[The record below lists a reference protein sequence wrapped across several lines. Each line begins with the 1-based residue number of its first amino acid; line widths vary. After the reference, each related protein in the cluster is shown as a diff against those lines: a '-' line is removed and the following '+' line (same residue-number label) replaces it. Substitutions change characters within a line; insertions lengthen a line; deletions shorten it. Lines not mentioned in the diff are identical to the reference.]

1 MQQENRRATESARP
15 LPSAGWRS
23 DSWRT
28 PAVVLICG
36 CLISMV
42 GFGPRSTLGFFLTPM
57 SHDQGWGREV
67 FALSVAIQTLLYGAA
82 QPFSGA
88 IADRFGTVRV
98 IIAGTLLYA
107 AGIFMMAHAA
117 TPETLFL
124 SSGVLIGFGLSGCSF
139 NLVLSSFGKLL
150 PESWRSLAF
159 GAGTASGSFG
169 QFLFSPLAVG
179 LIDTLGWRTTL
190 EVFAGLLLLIVPL
203 AFAIAT
209 PRSDAPQTSLRSLG
223 KDESQTSLRS
233 LRQDDS
239 QTSLSGLRQN
249 ESDQTSIPSLRKDDP
264 PQTSVRSLRTAEAAP
279 SATQIQNYKQALA
292 EALGHRSYILLVLGF
307 FTCGFQLGFVTLHLP
322 SYLIDR
328 GLSAEVGGWTLG
340 VIGLFNIVGAMTSGW
355 LGGRMPKRY
364 ILVVIYFARALAVV
378 FLITMPAS
386 PAVAL
391 IYGAVTGLLW
401 LSSVPPTAGLV
412 AVMFG
417 TRWMAMLFGIAFFS
431 HQVGGFLGVY
441 LGGLLYEHT
450 GSYDIVWWLGV
461 LFGVLSAVINLPIV
475 EKPVVRPA
483 LAAG

>member
-1 MQQENRRATESARP
+1 VATVQQENKPATGGIRP
-15 LPSAGWRS
+15 LSSAGWRW

-28 PAVVLICG
+28 PAVVLISG
-36 CLISMV
+36 CLISMI

-107 AGIFMMAHAA
+107 AGIFMMAHAS

-139 NLVLSSFGKLL
+139 NLVISSFGKLL

-209 PRSDAPQTSLRSLG
+209 QRSDAPAQTSVRSLRQ
-223 KDESQTSLRS
+223 DESQTSLRS
-233 LRQDDS
+233 LRQD
-239 QTSLSGLRQN
+239 
-249 ESDQTSIPSLRKDDP
+249 ES
-264 PQTSVRSLRTAEAAP
+264 QTSVRSLRQDQSQTSVSSPRTAEAAP
-279 SATQIQNYKQALA
+279 SETQIQNYKQALA

-364 ILVVIYFARALAVV
+364 ILAVIYFARALAVV
-378 FLITMPAS
+378 FLITLPAS

-391 IYGAVTGLLW
+391 IYGAATGLLW

-441 LGGLLYEHT
+441 LGGLLYERT

-475 EKPVVRPA
+475 EKPVARLAMAPA
-483 LAAG
+483 

>member
-1 MQQENRRATESARP
+1 VQQDNRPGSGSVRARS
-15 LPSAGWRS
+15 SIDWRLE
-23 DSWRT
+23 SWRT
-28 PAVVLICG
+28 PAVILICG
-36 CLISMV
+36 CLISLV
-42 GFGPRSTLGFFLTPM
+42 GFGPRATLGFFLTPM
-57 SHDQGWGREV
+57 STANGWGREV

-107 AGIFMMAHAA
+107 AGIFMMAHAS

-139 NLVLSSFGKLL
+139 NLVISSFGKLL

-179 LIDTLGWRTTL
+179 MIDTVGWRTTL

-209 PRSDAPQTSLRSLG
+209 PRSDAAPASPR
-223 KDESQTSLRS
+223 
-233 LRQDDS
+233 
-239 QTSLSGLRQN
+239 GLRQPDS
-249 ESDQTSIPSLRKDDP
+249 ET
-264 PQTSVRSLRTAEAAP
+264 AP
-279 SATQIQNYKQALA
+279 SVEQIQTYKQALA

-328 GLSAEVGGWTLG
+328 GLSAQVGGWTLG
-340 VIGLFNIVGAMTSGW
+340 VIGLFNIVGAMLSGW

-364 ILVVIYFARALAVV
+364 ILAVIYFARALAVV
-378 FLITMPAS
+378 FLVTMPAS

-441 LGGLLYEHT
+441 LGGLLYERT

-475 EKPVVRPA
+475 EKPVARPA
-483 LAAG
+483 MA

>member
-1 MQQENRRATESARP
+1 
-15 LPSAGWRS
+15 
-23 DSWRT
+23 
-28 PAVVLICG
+28 
-36 CLISMV
+36 MV
-42 GFGPRSTLGFFLTPM
+42 GFGPRATLGFFLTPM
-57 SHDQGWGREV
+57 STANGWGREV

-107 AGIFMMAHAA
+107 AGIFMMAHAS

-139 NLVLSSFGKLL
+139 NLVISSFGKLL

-179 LIDTLGWRTTL
+179 LIDTVGWRTTL

-209 PRSDAPQTSLRSLG
+209 PRSDAPA
-223 KDESQTSLRS
+223 
-233 LRQDDS
+233 
-239 QTSLSGLRQN
+239 
-249 ESDQTSIPSLRKDDP
+249 
-264 PQTSVRSLRTAEAAP
+264 QTSVRSLRQGELTSPRGLRQPDSETAP
-279 SATQIQNYKQALA
+279 SAEQIQTYKQALA

-322 SYLIDR
+322 AYLIDR
-328 GLSAEVGGWTLG
+328 GLSAQVGGWTLG
-340 VIGLFNIVGAMTSGW
+340 VIGLFNIVGAMLSGW

-364 ILVVIYFARALAVV
+364 ILAVIYFARALAVV
-378 FLITMPAS
+378 FLLTMPAS

-441 LGGLLYEHT
+441 LGGLLYERT

-475 EKPVVRPA
+475 EKPVAR
-483 LAAG
+483 LATA